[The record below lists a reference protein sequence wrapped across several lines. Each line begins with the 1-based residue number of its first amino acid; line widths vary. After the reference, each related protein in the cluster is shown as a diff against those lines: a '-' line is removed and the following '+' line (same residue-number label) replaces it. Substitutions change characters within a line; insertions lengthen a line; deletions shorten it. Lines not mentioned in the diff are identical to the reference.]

1 MSELLETQ
9 LFASHFMKE
18 VSTFRYPIRV
28 TATASHPQIAHNRT
42 VDFHCCTEPRPQCM
56 DVHRT
61 QTAMHEA
68 SSQMST
74 WFTCGSGSQIVI
86 HKC

>member
-18 VSTFRYPIRV
+18 VSTFRNPIRV
-28 TATASHPQIAHNRT
+28 TASHSQIAHNRT
-42 VDFHCCTEPRPQCM
+42 VDFHACTEPRPQCM

-61 QTAMHEA
+61 QTL
-68 SSQMST
+68 
-74 WFTCGSGSQIVI
+74 I